1 MDFEEMNQRAYD
13 RKPEPDGLTPA
24 ERMIWLALRL
34 LYELHFHGG
43 LTREEGVAYK
53 QELKKDYERNLA
65 QEAEWLRAGTAMK
78 KKRVNPHRRPAT
90 LADVQKAKK
99 AAQNEAV
106 TTAWAIFF
114 SALRD
119 KEGFG
124 YTRLRRVWDE
134 VNYLADSVSKG
145 YVSIADLEKEL
156 EDYGITLR

>member
-1 MDFEEMNQRAYD
+1 
-13 RKPEPDGLTPA
+13 
-24 ERMIWLALRL
+24 
-34 LYELHFHGG
+34 
-43 LTREEGVAYK
+43 
-53 QELKKDYERNLA
+53 
-65 QEAEWLRAGTAMK
+65 MK

-119 KEGFG
+119 KEVFG

-134 VNYLADSVSKG
+134 VNYLADSVPKG

>member
-1 MDFEEMNQRAYD
+1 
-13 RKPEPDGLTPA
+13 
-24 ERMIWLALRL
+24 
-34 LYELHFHGG
+34 
-43 LTREEGVAYK
+43 
-53 QELKKDYERNLA
+53 
-65 QEAEWLRAGTAMK
+65 MK

-124 YTRLRRVWDE
+124 YTTAPAGLGRGNLPRGQRFQGLCVD
-134 VNYLADSVSKG
+134 
-145 YVSIADLEKEL
+145 
-156 EDYGITLR
+156 R

>member
-1 MDFEEMNQRAYD
+1 
-13 RKPEPDGLTPA
+13 
-24 ERMIWLALRL
+24 
-34 LYELHFHGG
+34 
-43 LTREEGVAYK
+43 
-53 QELKKDYERNLA
+53 
-65 QEAEWLRAGTAMK
+65 MK

-134 VNYLADSVSKG
+134 VNYLADSVSKAMCR
-145 YVSIADLEKEL
+145 SPISKRNSKTTES
-156 EDYGITLR
+156 R

>member
-1 MDFEEMNQRAYD
+1 MTKYSDKVRRYLAWRYGDEEKACQSAQASGD
-13 RKPEPDGLTPA
+13 T
-24 ERMIWLALRL
+24 
-34 LYELHFHGG
+34 GG
-43 LTREEGVAYK
+43 RTKGKES
-53 QELKKDYERNLA
+53 
-65 QEAEWLRAGTAMK
+65 
-78 KKRVNPHRRPAT
+78 
-90 LADVQKAKK
+90 
-99 AAQNEAV
+99 AQNEAV

>member
-1 MDFEEMNQRAYD
+1 MTEYSCKVRRYLAWRYGDEEKACQSAQASGDTGGRTKGKENR
-13 RKPEPDGLTPA
+13 A
-24 ERMIWLALRL
+24 ER
-34 LYELHFHGG
+34 GG
-43 LTREEGVAYK
+43 NNSMG
-53 QELKKDYERNLA
+53 NL
-65 QEAEWLRAGTAMK
+65 
-78 KKRVNPHRRPAT
+78 
-90 LADVQKAKK
+90 
-99 AAQNEAV
+99 
-106 TTAWAIFF
+106 F

>member
-1 MDFEEMNQRAYD
+1 
-13 RKPEPDGLTPA
+13 
-24 ERMIWLALRL
+24 
-34 LYELHFHGG
+34 
-43 LTREEGVAYK
+43 
-53 QELKKDYERNLA
+53 
-65 QEAEWLRAGTAMK
+65 MK

-124 YTRLRRVWDE
+124 YV
-134 VNYLADSVSKG
+134 
-145 YVSIADLEKEL
+145 
-156 EDYGITLR
+156 

>member
-1 MDFEEMNQRAYD
+1 
-13 RKPEPDGLTPA
+13 
-24 ERMIWLALRL
+24 
-34 LYELHFHGG
+34 
-43 LTREEGVAYK
+43 
-53 QELKKDYERNLA
+53 
-65 QEAEWLRAGTAMK
+65 MK

-156 EDYGITLR
+156 EYYGITLR

>member
-1 MDFEEMNQRAYD
+1 MTKYSDKVRRYLAWRYGDEEKACQSAQASGDTGGRTKGKES
-13 RKPEPDGLTPA
+13 RT
-24 ERMIWLALRL
+24 ER
-34 LYELHFHGG
+34 GG
-43 LTREEGVAYK
+43 NNSMG
-53 QELKKDYERNLA
+53 N
-65 QEAEWLRAGTAMK
+65 
-78 KKRVNPHRRPAT
+78 
-90 LADVQKAKK
+90 
-99 AAQNEAV
+99 
-106 TTAWAIFF
+106 F

>member
-1 MDFEEMNQRAYD
+1 M
-13 RKPEPDGLTPA
+13 K
-24 ERMIWLALRL
+24 
-34 LYELHFHGG
+34 
-43 LTREEGVAYK
+43 
-53 QELKKDYERNLA
+53 
-65 QEAEWLRAGTAMK
+65 K

-145 YVSIADLEKEL
+145 YVCSRSRK
-156 EDYGITLR
+156 GTRRLRNHVEVGL

>member
-1 MDFEEMNQRAYD
+1 
-13 RKPEPDGLTPA
+13 
-24 ERMIWLALRL
+24 
-34 LYELHFHGG
+34 
-43 LTREEGVAYK
+43 
-53 QELKKDYERNLA
+53 
-65 QEAEWLRAGTAMK
+65 MK

-134 VNYLADSVSKG
+134 VNYLAGQRFQGLCVDRRSRKG
-145 YVSIADLEKEL
+145 
-156 EDYGITLR
+156 TRRLRNHVEVGL

>member
-1 MDFEEMNQRAYD
+1 
-13 RKPEPDGLTPA
+13 
-24 ERMIWLALRL
+24 
-34 LYELHFHGG
+34 
-43 LTREEGVAYK
+43 
-53 QELKKDYERNLA
+53 
-65 QEAEWLRAGTAMK
+65 MK

-114 SALRD
+114 S
-119 KEGFG
+119 EGFG

>member
-1 MDFEEMNQRAYD
+1 
-13 RKPEPDGLTPA
+13 
-24 ERMIWLALRL
+24 
-34 LYELHFHGG
+34 
-43 LTREEGVAYK
+43 
-53 QELKKDYERNLA
+53 
-65 QEAEWLRAGTAMK
+65 MK

-114 SALRD
+114 LGAAD

-124 YTRLRRVWDE
+124 WPTTAPAGLGQ

>member
-1 MDFEEMNQRAYD
+1 
-13 RKPEPDGLTPA
+13 
-24 ERMIWLALRL
+24 
-34 LYELHFHGG
+34 
-43 LTREEGVAYK
+43 
-53 QELKKDYERNLA
+53 
-65 QEAEWLRAGTAMK
+65 MK

-134 VNYLADSVSKG
+134 TTSRTAFPRAMCRSPISKRN
-145 YVSIADLEKEL
+145 SKTMES
-156 EDYGITLR
+156 R